1 MSFFL
6 RTEGVR
12 FNLSNELSGPSIR
25 GWTVLISPPRGHEQ
39 YTCSTSS
46 SSRRWELTHL
56 SNTPNPH
63 KTLALESQIPDPAPW
78 TTTLATAPLAAGQRG
93 RSLRRRRR
101 RRRRGR
107 RRGKGRPPL
116 RRRRWPRPRR
126 AASSSR
132 VSPGLAR
139 NLPTLCF
146 FRGIGSC
153 FSALWFDDSCGGG
166 FPPFFSVLCC
176 RVACWIL
183 RGEQEHRGVWQCEL
197 YILLIAGLLGWNG

>member
-1 MSFFL
+1 MSSTLVQRL
-6 RTEGVR
+6 RPPAAESSLT
-12 FNLSNELSGPSIR
+12 LSK
-25 GWTVLISPPRGHEQ
+25 
-39 YTCSTSS
+39 
-46 SSRRWELTHL
+46 
-56 SNTPNPH
+56 TPNPH

-153 FSALWFDDSCGGG
+153 FSALWFDDSCGGV
-166 FPPFFSVLCC
+166 FPPFSRCC
-176 RVACWIL
+176 AA
-183 RGEQEHRGVWQCEL
+183 ESPAEFFAENKN
-197 YILLIAGLLGWNG
+197 IAGFDNVSYISC